1 MKPFMWMFFFS
12 GIFLLAGGSFLYIAW
27 KIGACPLARA
37 RFSGKWKSFAAGAAA
52 LALICGALWPLLG
65 EVNLVIVLLHMA
77 FFLLLG
83 GAAARFC
90 RRRGKKGPPA
100 WVFPGAALA
109 AAVLYLGYGWYS
121 AHHVVETRY
130 TIETDK
136 VAGRLRLV
144 LLADSHV
151 GATFD
156 SDGFEAQME
165 RISALSPDA
174 VLLAGDFVDD
184 DTSKDNMTASARAL
198 GALKTKY
205 GVYYVYGNHDKGYR
219 PPSYR
224 GYSGEDLAAELV
236 KNGVHVLEDET
247 VLVDGRFYIAGRADL
262 SEEERY
268 GKKRAAAADLLAGK
282 DPSKLTILMDHQPR
296 DYAGEAGTGAD
307 LVVSGHTHGGQIIPL
322 TWLMERG
329 VGGNDKTY
337 GHERRNG
344 TDFIVTSGIS
354 DWAIKFKTGCKAEYV
369 VIDILG
375 KEPAGA
381 V

>member
-1 MKPFMWMFFFS
+1 MIPMMWMFFF
-12 GIFLLAGGSFLYIAW
+12 GGMFCLAGGSFLYIAW
-27 KIGACPLARA
+27 KIGACSFVRA
-37 RFSGKWKSFAAGAAA
+37 RFFGKWKSFAVGAAV
-52 LALICGALWPLLG
+52 LAIPCGALWPLLG

-83 GAAARFC
+83 AAAARFC
-90 RRRGKKGPPA
+90 RRQGKKGLPPCL
-100 WVFPGAALA
+100 FSGAALA

-136 VAGRLRLV
+136 MAGRLRLV

-268 GKKRAAAADLLAGK
+268 GKKRAAAADLLARK

-369 VIDILG
+369 VIDIVG
-375 KEPAGA
+375 TAGGDA
-381 V
+381 L

>member
-1 MKPFMWMFFFS
+1 MKPFMWMFFFA

-27 KIGACPLARA
+27 KIGACPFARA

-52 LALICGALWPLLG
+52 LALVCGALWPLLG
-65 EVNLVIVLLHMA
+65 EVNLVIVLLHVA

-90 RRRGKKGPPA
+90 RRQGRKGLPPCL
-100 WVFPGAALA
+100 FSGAALA
-109 AAVLYLGYGWYS
+109 AVVLYLGYGWYS
-121 AHHVVETRY
+121 AHHVEETHY

-136 VAGRLRLV
+136 AVGRLRLV
-144 LLADSHV
+144 LFADSHV

-156 SDGFEAQME
+156 GAGFEEQME

-184 DTSKDNMTASARAL
+184 DTTKDNMTASAKAL
-198 GALKTKY
+198 GELKTKY

-247 VLVDGRFYIAGRADL
+247 ALAGGRFYIAGRADL

-268 GKKRAAAADLLAGK
+268 GRKRASAADLLSQR
-282 DPSKLTILMDHQPR
+282 DPDKFTVLMDHQPR

-329 VGGNDKTY
+329 LGGNDRTY

-354 DWAIKFKTGCKAEYV
+354 DWAVKFKTGCKAEYV

-375 KEPAGA
+375 KEPGGA

>member
-1 MKPFMWMFFFS
+1 MIPLMWMLFFS
-12 GIFLLAGGSFLYIAW
+12 GLFLVSAVCFLWIARE
-27 KIGACPLARA
+27 IGTCPWIRR
-37 RFSGKWKSFAAGAAA
+37 RFSGKWKSWGAGAFLLLLLCGVFLRPLGEMNVILCLLHGAFFLFLMKGIAFALRKWGGRKLPGGFPAGAA
-52 LALICGALWPLLG
+52 L
-65 EVNLVIVLLHMA
+65 
-77 FFLLLG
+77 
-83 GAAARFC
+83 
-90 RRRGKKGPPA
+90 
-100 WVFPGAALA
+100 LA
-109 AAVLYLGYGWYS
+109 AALYLGYGWYG

-136 VAGRLRLV
+136 MAGHLRLV
-144 LLADSHV
+144 LFADSHV

-156 SDGFEAQME
+156 SDGFQKQME

-198 GALKTKY
+198 GGINTKY

-224 GYSGEDLAAELV
+224 GYNGEDLKRELV
-236 KNGVHVLEDET
+236 KQGVHVLEDET
-247 VLVDGRFYIAGRADL
+247 ALVDGRFYIVGRADL

-282 DPSKLTILMDHQPR
+282 NPFKFTILMDHQPR
-296 DYAGEAGTGAD
+296 DYAGEAGIGAD

-322 TWLMERG
+322 TWLMEQG
-329 VGGNDKTY
+329 IGGNDKTY
-337 GHERRNG
+337 GYERRNG
-344 TDFIVTSGIS
+344 TNFIVTSGIS

-369 VIDILG
+369 VIDIVG
-375 KEPAGA
+375 TAAGDSL
-381 V
+381 